1 MDRVGGK
8 TLITWK
14 TSRLLPAPSIEYF
27 VFNVINAWHQT
38 APLPI
43 QPPSSSVL
51 SLTFL
56 MEQLV
61 LMKIEERWV
70 YAWWAHSPPMGTGWE
85 IPSPPGFHPTRCRNS
100 FRKRVVASILKDSTL
115 CFLNNACKHLSCL
128 PFRFSIGNRRK
139 HLKIGFIRSVREWS
153 ITWRGN
159 WANA

>member
-27 VFNVINAWHQT
+27 VFNVINAWHQPH
-38 APLPI
+38 PLPI
-43 QPPSSSVL
+43 PPPPSSVL

-100 FRKRVVASILKDSTL
+100 FRKRVG
-115 CFLNNACKHLSCL
+115 LS
-128 PFRFSIGNRRK
+128 PQFSRTAHSAFWTMHVNIWVVYHSDFQLEIEENIWK
-139 HLKIGFIRSVREWS
+139 SVSSGVSES
-153 ITWRGN
+153 E
-159 WANA
+159 A